1 MCFNYEIDRDTAS
14 LEEAIKQIDKDW
26 DDPVIISRWD
36 GERVTFDSGPRA
48 VFHPHLFKVCMW
60 DVDDVLTDE
69 HLDDVADELVKE
81 TLYKII

>member
-14 LEEAIKQIDKDW
+14 LEEAVKQIDEDW

-48 VFHPHLFKVCMW
+48 VFHPTLLKVCMW
-60 DVDDVLTDE
+60 DVADVLTDE
-69 HLDDVADELVKE
+69 PLDDVADELIKE
-81 TLYKII
+81 TLFAIL

>member
-1 MCFNYEIDRDTAS
+1 MCFNYQIDSDTAS
-14 LEEAIKQIDKDW
+14 LEKAVNQIDKSW

-36 GERVTFDSGPRA
+36 GERVSFDSGPRA
-48 VFHPHLFKVCMW
+48 VFHPTLLKVCMW

-69 HLDDVADELVKE
+69 PLDDVADELIKE